1 MKAFYNEND
10 PWAAAWLRGLSDAGA
25 ITKGTVCD
33 ETIEKLSGSDLH
45 EFERVHFFAGI
56 GGWDYALRLAGWPE
70 GRDVWTGSCPCQPFS
85 AAGKQ
90 RAESDARH
98 LWPDMRRL
106 IGECKPATI
115 FGEQVASK
123 LGREWLAR
131 VFDDLEVLGYR
142 VAGADLCA
150 ASVGA
155 PHIRQRLYWVADA
168 KHEQRQG
175 GVPEPGKE
183 LGENCE
189 RTTGEPSGCGS
200 LGGMANAVVERL
212 EGFRGD
218 GDYGSQP
225 RRDIEEK
232 AGWTRHGVELGG
244 VWNSEGNDERRE
256 REPGQGNGRNG
267 SIGGPG
273 AWGDIEIVHCLDGK
287 ARRIESGTFPLAH
300 GIPRGV
306 VPDCTRD
313 VAYAN
318 ATGEARKMRLRGY
331 GNAIVPQVAA
341 EFIRAFLES
350 ED

>member
-10 PWAAAWLRGLSDAGA
+10 PWAAAWLRGLSDAGS

-45 EFERVHFFAGI
+45 GFERVHFFAGI

-70 GRDVWTGSCPCQPFS
+70 GREVWTGSCPCQPFS

-106 IGECKPATI
+106 IGECRPGTL

-175 GVPEPGKE
+175 GIPEPRKE

-200 LGGMANAVVERL
+200 LGGVGDSDDTRSQGLGQPGRECREEERKSSN
-212 EGFRGD
+212 G
-218 GDYGSQP
+218 YGAS
-225 RRDIEEK
+225 
-232 AGWTRHGVELGG
+232 AGLGSP
-244 VWNSEGNDERRE
+244 WSDAILL
-256 REPGQGNGRNG
+256 PC
-267 SIGGPG
+267 
-273 AWGDIEIVHCLDGK
+273 DDGK
-287 ARRIESGTFPLAH
+287 ERRIEPSIEPLAH

-341 EFIRAFLES
+341 EFISAFLES